1 MRRIELVAA
10 LLVLTGCASCPG
22 TQSRRP
28 APREIARMDVRQEPV
43 CRRRPIETSLD
54 TEPLTPIRREHP
66 RIGRLRGKGSLSI
79 GTPVR
84 GFVVDG
90 MELPLRGNHHK
101 VMKEQAGRGTNHAI
115 DDLVKAIQKA
125 AGDVARRHSGS
136 ILPVGNLSRGGGG
149 QIRWSISH
157 RSGRDADFGFYLVD
171 SGGRQVFQESMVHID
186 RDGKASVAGVDARF
200 DPARN
205 WLLVKSLITNR
216 KISVQWIF
224 MADHLKKR
232 LLEHAR
238 ARREPAELVALAS
251 DAIAQ
256 PRGRS
261 HDDHIH
267 LRIYCPRDDLLE
279 GCIDIGSDRPWY
291 SPPGPELDARYRE
304 LARLSRSRDP
314 GTRRDAVAALGH
326 FGDRRAVG
334 IAARLLSDPAVEVV
348 RAAAGAIDWLGV
360 GGVESSVAAA
370 VMNPATPD
378 DVAMML
384 LRSLTP
390 SLKMNQKSPKVKKIV
405 ARLLSCGRRLEF
417 DNGVFKV
424 TLDVGQELL
433 AGGFQLPEVTAA
445 PAEAGARQTG
455 GAHN

>member
-1 MRRIELVAA
+1 
-10 LLVLTGCASCPG
+10 
-22 TQSRRP
+22 
-28 APREIARMDVRQEPV
+28 
-43 CRRRPIETSLD
+43 
-54 TEPLTPIRREHP
+54 
-66 RIGRLRGKGSLSI
+66 
-79 GTPVR
+79 
-84 GFVVDG
+84 
-90 MELPLRGNHHK
+90 
-101 VMKEQAGRGTNHAI
+101 
-115 DDLVKAIQKA
+115 
-125 AGDVARRHSGS
+125 
-136 ILPVGNLSRGGGG
+136 
-149 QIRWSISH
+149 
-157 RSGRDADFGFYLVD
+157 
-171 SGGRQVFQESMVHID
+171 
-186 RDGKASVAGVDARF
+186 
-200 DPARN
+200 
-205 WLLVKSLITNR
+205 
-216 KISVQWIF
+216 
-224 MADHLKKR
+224 
-232 LLEHAR
+232 
-238 ARREPAELVALAS
+238 
-251 DAIAQ
+251 
-256 PRGRS
+256 
-261 HDDHIH
+261 
-267 LRIYCPRDDLLE
+267 
-279 GCIDIGSDRPWY
+279 
-291 SPPGPELDARYRE
+291 
-304 LARLSRSRDP
+304 DP